1 MEFISSISTTAD
13 HKVLLTEAEEQ
24 EAVDS
29 LRKLIQF
36 PTVSG
41 TGPVRIWMNR
51 NFLTVFRLT

>member
-13 HKVLLTEAEEQ
+13 HKIILTEEDEQ

-36 PTVSG
+36 PTVTG
-41 TGPVRIWMNR
+41 TGPVSKKLYVSYLVVHSN
-51 NFLTVFRLT
+51 